1 MISAGIPDIERLITD
16 SILTLLIFP
25 VLLPSLR
32 IVAANHVDQDIQSDV
47 VTSLYLLCC
56 ILRIVKIKDLAN
68 IIVAALYYPLESL
81 TKCFGGQVNGMV
93 PDNGFTSEGD
103 GIDNNNNNLTKNNK
117 KGLVVNVPCSP
128 SSSGFHPQSITMLN
142 NGSSSNVALR
152 YLADQLTKVQI
163 VNEVSK
169 DFVIEALRSIAELIT
184 YGDQHDPSFFE
195 FFMENQVVGDFV
207 RVLKLSRTISI
218 PLQLL
223 QTVSIMI
230 QNLQSEHAIYYMLSN
245 EHMNFLITY
254 SFDFRNEE
262 LLSYYISFL
271 SHH

>member
-1 MISAGIPDIERLITD
+1 MVQDLLKDCTVQMPHKPVKIRVLFLSRNLGFSMAQSSLIGLHTF
-16 SILTLLIFP
+16 SSTYMPSFKTHNANLHSQKLHLIHNQLHGQN
-25 VLLPSLR
+25 VLLPSPR

-68 IIVAALYYPLESL
+68 TIVAALYDPLESL

-152 YLADQLTKVQI
+152 YLADQLTKVQL

-184 YGDQHDPSFFE
+184 YGDQHDPSFFLN
-195 FFMENQVVGDFV
+195 FSWKI
-207 RVLKLSRTISI
+207 KLWGI
-218 PLQLL
+218 LY
-223 QTVSIMI
+223 V
-230 QNLQSEHAIYYMLSN
+230 
-245 EHMNFLITY
+245 F
-254 SFDFRNEE
+254 
-262 LLSYYISFL
+262 
-271 SHH
+271 

>member
-1 MISAGIPDIERLITD
+1 SLTKCFGGQVNGMVPDNGFTSEGDGIDNNNNNLTKNNKKGLVVNVPCSPSSSGFHPQSITMLNNG
-16 SILTLLIFP
+16 SSSN
-25 VLLPSLR
+25 VALR

-68 IIVAALYYPLESL
+68 TIVAALYYPLESL

-142 NGSSSNVALR
+142 NGSSSNVAL
-152 YLADQLTKVQI
+152 
-163 VNEVSK
+163 
-169 DFVIEALRSIAELIT
+169 
-184 YGDQHDPSFFE
+184 
-195 FFMENQVVGDFV
+195 
-207 RVLKLSRTISI
+207 
-218 PLQLL
+218 
-223 QTVSIMI
+223 
-230 QNLQSEHAIYYMLSN
+230 
-245 EHMNFLITY
+245 
-254 SFDFRNEE
+254 
-262 LLSYYISFL
+262 
-271 SHH
+271 